1 MNTIKL
7 DVTNIFSEQI
17 GLEGLDE
24 GKFAKAF
31 ADLEMR
37 NKDIGRSP
45 YPFMK
50 LPETRFQFD
59 EMKSLAKKIKATG
72 INNLVLLGI
81 GGSSLG
87 TETIFNALLNPFH
100 NYDSKFRGEAPRYF
114 ILDNVDP
121 HKINSIIEVIE
132 PEIEKTFLVV
142 ISKSG
147 ETPETIS
154 QFMIFKE
161 LLKKGGGN
169 FQERIILI
177 TGKEKGILN
186 KIAEEEGYQTLNLTD
201 GVGGRFSV
209 LTPVGMFPAIIM
221 GIPVDKI
228 MDGAKA
234 MLGHIQNK
242 AGMDNMAFV
251 ISTILYNMDKNGKPI
266 HVIMPYCERLSGF
279 ADWFRQLEG
288 ESLGKGG
295 FGPTPTKS
303 VGVTDQHSQL
313 QLYVDGPKDKCI
325 MLFYAAQDT
334 RPIPDSFPYLDDVS
348 YLAGKDLKDLF
359 HAEFQGTCLSLT
371 EANTAN
377 FTLFLEDINAYTL
390 GALFS
395 LFEMVIVFLGTLYEV
410 NAFDQPGVEQ
420 GKIYTKAIMGKKE
433 LESERAKIEAILSTP
448 KKIITFI

>member
-1 MNTIKL
+1 MKTITL
-7 DVTNIFSEQI
+7 DITNIFSEQI
-17 GLEGLDE
+17 GREGLDGTALAE
-24 GKFAKAF
+24 ACF
-31 ADLEMR
+31 DLEAY
-37 NKDIGRSP
+37 NKDLNHSP

-59 EMKSLAKKIKATG
+59 EMKSLAEKIKAQG
-72 INNLVLLGI
+72 IKNLVLLGI

-87 TETIFNALLNPFH
+87 TETIFNALLHPFH
-100 NYDSKFRGEAPRYF
+100 NYSSEFRGEAPRYF
-114 ILDNVDP
+114 ILDNIDP
-121 HKINSIIEVIE
+121 HKINSIIEVIG
-132 PEIEKTFLVV
+132 PDLEKTFLVV

-161 LLKKGGGN
+161 LLKKGSGN

-186 KIAEEEGYQTLNLTD
+186 KIAEEEGYRTLNLPD

-209 LTPVGMFPAIIM
+209 LTPVGIFPAILT
-221 GIPVDKI
+221 GIAVDEI
-228 MDGAKA
+228 MDGAQA
-234 MLGHIQNK
+234 MASHIQNK
-242 AGMDNMAFV
+242 AGMENMAFV
-251 ISTILYNMDKNGKPI
+251 LSAILYNMDKNGKPI

-325 MLFYAAQDT
+325 MLFYAARDT

-377 FTLFLEDINAYTL
+377 FTLFLEDINPYTL
-390 GALFS
+390 GALFC
-395 LFEMVIVFLGTLYEV
+395 LFEMAIVFLGTLYKV

-433 LESERAKIEAILSTP
+433 LEKEGAKIKAILSSP
-448 KKIITFI
+448 KKLITFA